1 MNVNTKKKKT
11 HRAKDVPGVFTVAH
25 AGLSSPPQ
33 TQSFFWRLGG
43 SPRPAEG
50 AAGQLGT
57 APAAPPCGPRRPGHV
72 GDTAAWSRDRSLPP
86 GRRQGGRSPSATP
99 VPRGCFRAQT
109 PSQRGDVSF
118 PAAARLCGRHPHSS
132 RTRRDDERSCVSQA
146 HIINDFDQF
155 RAQFERARR
164 PVRGQSARRPRAAG
178 SKDDSGPRLSSVKG
192 TLAYF
197 LRGFVF
203 NKHG

>member
-1 MNVNTKKKKT
+1 MATRRKSPSRGRGGRVARHSPNGTAVW
-11 HRAKDVPGVFTVAH
+11 ASAPGARWGH
-25 AGLSSPPQ
+25 GGLVTGPLSP
-33 TQSFFWRLGG
+33 T
-43 SPRPAEG
+43 RPAVGRED
-50 AAGQLGT
+50 A
-57 APAAPPCGPRRPGHV
+57 RRPRH
-72 GDTAAWSRDRSLPP
+72 RS
-86 GRRQGGRSPSATP
+86 
-99 VPRGCFRAQT
+99 PRGCFRAQT

-155 RAQFERARR
+155 RAQFGRARR
-164 PVRGQSARRPRAAG
+164 PVRGQSARRPSAAG

>member
-1 MNVNTKKKKT
+1 MLTQKRRKHTERRTSPESSLWRTQASRRPLKRSLSFGDWEEVPVPRKGRQGSSAQPQR
-11 HRAKDVPGVFTVAH
+11 HRRV
-25 AGLSSPPQ
+25 GL
-33 TQSFFWRLGG
+33 
-43 SPRPAEG
+43 G
-50 AAGQLGT
+50 ARGTLGT
-57 APAAPPCGPRRPGHV
+57 RRPGHGTALSHPAV
-72 GDTAAWSRDRSLPP
+72 GGQDARRPRHRS
-86 GRRQGGRSPSATP
+86 
-99 VPRGCFRAQT
+99 PRGCFRAQT

-118 PAAARLCGRHPHSS
+118 PAAARLRRRHPHSS

-155 RAQFERARR
+155 RAQFGRARR
-164 PVRGQSARRPRAAG
+164 PVRGQSARRPSAAG